1 MHIVVPIKQTP
12 DTTAT
17 ITVDASGRISW
28 GDAPLIVNPWDE
40 FAIEESLRLKE
51 KFGGKVTV
59 LTMGPESAKEAL
71 KQAVAMGCDEAIL
84 LHDPAFEG
92 SDAVVTAAILAAAI
106 RKLGTVDLVFMGK
119 ESVDG
124 NSAQVPPALARRLG
138 WPLLAYVGKIREI
151 DPAGRTIVVE
161 RILEEG
167 RQVVRAPLPAVLS
180 AMQMNEPRY
189 PSFMGIRKAARM
201 QIPIWTA
208 VDLGL
213 APEQV
218 GAAASAARWPAVLT
232 PPKQEVQCEFIQ
244 GESPEEIARA
254 LVDRLLAEK
263 VL

>member
-17 ITVDASGRISW
+17 LTVDASGRISW

-59 LTMGPESAKEAL
+59 ITMGPESAKEAL

-92 SDAVVTAAILAAAI
+92 SDAVVTATILAAAI
-106 RKLGTVDLVFMGK
+106 RKLGAVDLVFMGK

-124 NSAQVPPALARRLG
+124 NSAQVPPALSRRLG

-201 QIPIWTA
+201 QIPVWTA
-208 VDLGL
+208 ADLGL
-213 APEQV
+213 TPEQV
-218 GAAASAARWPAVLT
+218 GAAASAARWPSVFA
-232 PPKQEVQCEFIQ
+232 PPKQEIQCEFIQ
-244 GESPEEIARA
+244 GESPEEIARI